1 MERKV
6 KMKEIILQGHGA
18 AKGIAEGEAL
28 VTQDAIAFSGSIH
41 LARGIIA
48 DPRSQI
54 KGASVTDK
62 ILVFPT
68 GKGSTAD
75 PYGFYILKKG
85 GKAPKAVINTEAN
98 PTTVVGAIISNVPMV
113 YQLDRDPIQVIE
125 TGDHV
130 RVDGEK
136 GTVTVIKKER
146 L

>member
-1 MERKV
+1 
-6 KMKEIILQGHGA
+6 MKAIVLQGHGA
-18 AKGIAEGEAL
+18 VKGIAEGEAL
-28 VTQDAIAFSGSIH
+28 VTRDTIGFLGSIH
-41 LARGIIA
+41 LTRGTIV

-54 KGASVTDK
+54 RGASVTDK

-85 GKAPKAVINTEAN
+85 GKAPKAVINIEAN
-98 PTTVVGAIISNVPMV
+98 PTTVVGAIISEVPMIYHV
-113 YQLDRDPIQVIE
+113 DRDPFQVIE

-136 GTVTVIKKER
+136 GTITITKKEGI
-146 L
+146 